1 MDPDQVEYFR
11 DAVKQAKNGTAN
23 GTDVGKN
30 KLHFNQPLLDTTL
43 SFLLQSSFPSQ

>member
-23 GTDVGKN
+23 GTDFKTFLDTPHSLGHIRKGWVGK
-30 KLHFNQPLLDTTL
+30 L
-43 SFLLQSSFPSQ
+43 SYINS

>member
-30 KLHFNQPLLDTTL
+30 IL
-43 SFLLQSSFPSQ
+43 SFIPKLDFSV